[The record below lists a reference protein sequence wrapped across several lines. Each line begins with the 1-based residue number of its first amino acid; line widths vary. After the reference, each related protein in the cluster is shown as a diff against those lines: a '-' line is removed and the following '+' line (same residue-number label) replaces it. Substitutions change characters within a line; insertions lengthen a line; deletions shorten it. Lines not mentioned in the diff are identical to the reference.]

1 MKAAIHDTF
10 GEPADVLETKAINT
24 PEPAAGEV
32 RIKTLLSPIH
42 NHDLWT
48 IRGNYGYK
56 PELPG
61 AIGGSEAVGTI
72 DAVGD
77 GVDAELIG
85 QRVSIA
91 GVHGT
96 WADYF
101 IAPAGGV
108 LPLPATISDTMGA
121 QLIAMP
127 FSVISLLDMLQAE
140 KGDWII
146 QTAANG
152 AVGKIMA
159 VLAKSRGINLLNL
172 VRRDEAVTELTSMG
186 IDNVLSTSDADW
198 KSKAQALVGKAGAVS
213 AIDSVGGDLASDLT
227 DLLGSNGELVVFGTA
242 TGAPLELSSG
252 TLIMKQITVKGFWGS
267 KVGSDMDP
275 ALRMQLI
282 TELVTLA
289 AKGELTLEDGGVY
302 GLDQLSDAM
311 TAALTPGRA
320 GKVML
325 RP

>member
-1 MKAAIHDTF
+1 MQAAIHDTF
-10 GEPADVLETKAINT
+10 GEPADVLETKATDT

-56 PELPG
+56 PDLPG
-61 AIGGSEAVGTI
+61 AIGGSEAIGTI

-77 GVDAELIG
+77 GVDSQMIG
-85 QRVSIA
+85 QRVTVA

-96 WADYF
+96 WAEYF
-101 IAPAGGV
+101 IASAASV
-108 LPLPATISDTMGA
+108 LPLPDAITDTLGA

-127 FSVISLLDMLQAE
+127 FSAISLLEMLQAQ

-152 AVGKIMA
+152 AVGKIMT
-159 VLAKSRGINLLNL
+159 VLAKARGLNLVNL
-172 VRRDEAVTELTSMG
+172 VRRDAAVAELTDMG
-186 IDNVLSTSDADW
+186 IDNVLSTSDENW
-198 KSKAQALVGKAGAVS
+198 KAKARALVGKAGAVS
-213 AIDSVGGDLASDLT
+213 AIDSVGGELAADLT
-227 DLLGSNGELVVFGTA
+227 DLLGANGELVVFGTA
-242 TGAPLELSSG
+242 TGTPLALSSG
-252 TLIMKQITVKGFWGS
+252 TLIMKQITVKGFWGA
-267 KVGSDMDP
+267 KVSADMDP
-275 ALRMQLI
+275 ALRTRLI

-289 AKGELTLEDGGVY
+289 AQGTLTLEDGGVY
-302 GLDQLSDAM
+302 GLDQVTDAM
-311 TAALTPGRA
+311 NAALTPGRA

>member
-1 MKAAIHDTF
+1 MQAAIHDTF
-10 GEPADVLETKAINT
+10 GEPADVLETRTTDT

-61 AIGGSEAVGTI
+61 AIGGSEAIGTI

-77 GVDAELIG
+77 GVDTQMIG
-85 QRVSIA
+85 QRVTIA

-96 WADYF
+96 WAEYF
-101 IAPAGGV
+101 IAPAAGV
-108 LPLPATISDTMGA
+108 LPLPDAISDTLGA

-127 FSVISLLDMLQAE
+127 FSAISLLEILQAE

-152 AVGKIMA
+152 AVGKIMT
-159 VLAKSRGINLLNL
+159 VLAKARGINLVNL
-172 VRRDEAVTELTSMG
+172 VRRDAAVTELTDMG
-186 IDNVLSTSDADW
+186 IDNVLSTSDDDW
-198 KSKAQALVGKAGAVS
+198 KAKARALVGNAGAVS
-213 AIDSVGGDLASDLT
+213 AIDSVGGELAADLT
-227 DLLGSNGELVVFGTA
+227 DLLGANGELVVFGTA
-242 TGAPLELSSG
+242 TGTPLALSSG
-252 TLIMKQITVKGFWGS
+252 TLIMKQITVKGFWGAQVS
-267 KVGSDMDP
+267 ADMDP
-275 ALRMQLI
+275 ALRTRLI

-289 AKGELTLEDGGVY
+289 AQGTLTLEDGGVY
-302 GLDQLSDAM
+302 ELDQVTDAM
-311 TAALTPGRA
+311 NAALTPGRA